1 MSEFALQV
9 DASTSGAIDLSRR
22 ARALWAKTD
31 PEDAS
36 VWLPLYIHLSDT
48 AHIMARLWAGWVSKS
63 VRSLFARRCCGSEEL
78 ARKAL
83 VFLAGAHDIGKA
95 TPIFQAKPCG
105 RGWNG
110 ERLSLAWKPEKAGLF
125 IEGGLSANGRPTHP
139 IAGQVLVTRYLQD
152 VFGWSPNQAD
162 AWSSIVGAHHGN
174 VPDKEQ
180 VRKGFIATTE
190 MGDTP
195 NGAGEGWRSVQREL
209 LDYAFHIAGLSNED
223 MDLLARCAWDAPTES
238 VACGLLIMA
247 DWIASNQ
254 DLFPLIPLIPG
265 EDSTRSPT
273 MEKDGAPLDAR
284 ADRAWH
290 ELNLSPS
297 WTGEKPAISDD
308 WFCGRFGLPAG
319 CVPHPVQRTAMKA
332 ATQMAAPS
340 LMVIEAPM
348 GEGKTEAALAAAEI
362 VGAQFGCGGVC
373 VALPTMATTDAM
385 FGRVRR
391 WLDHLAAHGSSSI
404 YLAHGKARLNEEY
417 QGIVRSS
424 RTRRPLSSMGVDLG
438 EEVLGDGRVVVSDW
452 MQGRKKGMLANFV
465 VCTVD
470 QVLMGALDMRH
481 LSLRQLALAG
491 KVVIVDECHA
501 YDSYMQQYLM
511 RVLEWLG
518 SWGCPVILLSAT
530 LPTLAREDLVKAYQ
544 KGRYA
549 QGVGS
554 APAADP
560 GDAVSIPSR
569 RGLSRKE
576 KARAKK
582 GAPEP
587 IPVDEAYPLITI
599 ASELGVKRLEC
610 PPSSRGAQIDASV
623 LQDEPEALATLLK
636 EELSEGG
643 VAGVVCDT
651 VARAQATYRAL
662 RDRFDGGEVMLVHAR
677 FMDLDRMEN
686 ESVLRNLLG
695 PGATRSNGKR
705 PERMIV
711 VGTQVLEQSLDIDF
725 DLLVTDV
732 APIDLLMQRLGRVH
746 RHSRGEGEK
755 DRPARLRRARCF
767 LRGVKEIGSEGPVFA
782 PGVSRVYDKA
792 SLMEALAVSGLFGMD
807 ASTRLSLP
815 HDIAKLVRLAY
826 SSAIERRIPEGWISS
841 YHSAC
846 EERAEAVQGKKLR
859 AETFLL
865 PSAKQL
871 AEAEKTLTNLFH
883 LAIEDSSNSKMSED
897 TGQRAVRDTQETV
910 EVLLVSRKDGR
921 IHLLPWVGDE
931 KGGVEKGRE
940 IPTAYEPDRALSTV
954 LAQCAV
960 RLPLSLCRPQ
970 QLDGLIEEL
979 EDGCER
985 WVAAWQGIPVLAG
998 RLALAMEE
1006 VEGELGVF
1014 ETTVLDQ
1021 CVRYA
1026 REEGLS
1032 TARRHL

>member
-1 MSEFALQV
+1 
-9 DASTSGAIDLSRR
+9 
-22 ARALWAKTD
+22 
-31 PEDAS
+31 
-36 VWLPLYIHLSDT
+36 
-48 AHIMARLWAGWVSKS
+48 
-63 VRSLFARRCCGSEEL
+63 
-78 ARKAL
+78 
-83 VFLAGAHDIGKA
+83 
-95 TPIFQAKPCG
+95 
-105 RGWNG
+105 
-110 ERLSLAWKPEKAGLF
+110 
-125 IEGGLSANGRPTHP
+125 
-139 IAGQVLVTRYLQD
+139 
-152 VFGWSPNQAD
+152 
-162 AWSSIVGAHHGN
+162 
-174 VPDKEQ
+174 
-180 VRKGFIATTE
+180 
-190 MGDTP
+190 
-195 NGAGEGWRSVQREL
+195 
-209 LDYAFHIAGLSNED
+209 
-223 MDLLARCAWDAPTES
+223 
-238 VACGLLIMA
+238 
-247 DWIASNQ
+247 
-254 DLFPLIPLIPG
+254 
-265 EDSTRSPT
+265 
-273 MEKDGAPLDAR
+273 
-284 ADRAWH
+284 
-290 ELNLSPS
+290 
-297 WTGEKPAISDD
+297 
-308 WFCGRFGLPAG
+308 
-319 CVPHPVQRTAMKA
+319 
-332 ATQMAAPS
+332 
-340 LMVIEAPM
+340 
-348 GEGKTEAALAAAEI
+348 
-362 VGAQFGCGGVC
+362 
-373 VALPTMATTDAM
+373 
-385 FGRVRR
+385 
-391 WLDHLAAHGSSSI
+391 
-404 YLAHGKARLNEEY
+404 
-417 QGIVRSS
+417 
-424 RTRRPLSSMGVDLG
+424 
-438 EEVLGDGRVVVSDW
+438 
-452 MQGRKKGMLANFV
+452 
-465 VCTVD
+465 
-470 QVLMGALDMRH
+470 
-481 LSLRQLALAG
+481 
-491 KVVIVDECHA
+491 
-501 YDSYMQQYLM
+501 
-511 RVLEWLG
+511 
-518 SWGCPVILLSAT
+518 
-530 LPTLAREDLVKAYQ
+530 
-544 KGRYA
+544 
-549 QGVGS
+549 
-554 APAADP
+554 
-560 GDAVSIPSR
+560 
-569 RGLSRKE
+569 
-576 KARAKK
+576 
-582 GAPEP
+582 
-587 IPVDEAYPLITI
+587 
-599 ASELGVKRLEC
+599 
-610 PPSSRGAQIDASV
+610 
-623 LQDEPEALATLLK
+623 
-636 EELSEGG
+636 
-643 VAGVVCDT
+643 
-651 VARAQATYRAL
+651 
-662 RDRFDGGEVMLVHAR
+662 MLVHAR

-807 ASTRLSLP
+807 ASTGLSLP

-826 SSAIERRIPEGWISS
+826 SSAIEGRIPEGWISS

-897 TGQRAVRDTQETV
+897 AGQRAVRDTQETV